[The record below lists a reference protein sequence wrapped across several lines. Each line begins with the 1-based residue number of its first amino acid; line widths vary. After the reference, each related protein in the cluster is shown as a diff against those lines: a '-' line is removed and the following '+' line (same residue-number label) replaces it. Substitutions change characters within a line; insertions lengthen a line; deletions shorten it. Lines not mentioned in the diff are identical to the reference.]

1 MVGGKSY
8 AAAIKSLWRGKCTV
22 TVRNNDTTDENTGR
36 VVVGEVDTYT
46 DEPCRISFD
55 TVNATQPENNAANI
69 VQSITL
75 FIDRAV
81 VIPEGSKITVTQNG
95 ATAVYEKSG
104 KPAVYS
110 THQEIP
116 LEIFKGWGQCRL

>member
-95 ATAVYEKSG
+95 VTAVYEKSG

-116 LEIFKGWGQCRL
+116 LEVFKGWA

>member
-36 VVVGEVDTYT
+36 VIVGEVDTYT

-69 VQSITL
+69 VQSTTL

-116 LEIFKGWGQCRL
+116 LEIFKGWA

>member
-36 VVVGEVDTYT
+36 VAIGEVDTYT

-116 LEIFKGWGQCRL
+116 LEIFKGWA

>member
-55 TVNATQPENNAANI
+55 TVNATQTENNAANI

-75 FIDRAV
+75 FIDREV

-116 LEIFKGWGQCRL
+116 LEIFKGWA

>member
-69 VQSITL
+69 IQSITL
-75 FIDRAV
+75 FIDREV

-116 LEIFKGWGQCRL
+116 LETFKGWA

>member
-55 TVNATQPENNAANI
+55 TMNATQPENNAANI

-75 FIDRAV
+75 FIDREV

-95 ATAVYEKSG
+95 VMAVYEKSG

-116 LEIFKGWGQCRL
+116 LEIFKGWA

>member
-36 VVVGEVDTYT
+36 VVVGAVDTYT

-81 VIPEGSKITVTQNG
+81 IIPEGSKITVTQNG

-116 LEIFKGWGQCRL
+116 LEIFKGWA

>member
-46 DEPCRISFD
+46 DELCRISFD

-116 LEIFKGWGQCRL
+116 LEIFKGWA

>member
-55 TVNATQPENNAANI
+55 TVNATQLENSAANI

-116 LEIFKGWGQCRL
+116 LEIFKGWA

>member
-22 TVRNNDTTDENTGR
+22 TGRNNDTTDENTGR

-116 LEIFKGWGQCRL
+116 LEIFKGWA

>member
-22 TVRNNDTTDENTGR
+22 TVRKNDTTDENTGR

-95 ATAVYEKSG
+95 VTAVYEKSG

-116 LEIFKGWGQCRL
+116 LEIFKGWA

>member
-36 VVVGEVDTYT
+36 VVVGVVDTYT

-116 LEIFKGWGQCRL
+116 LEIFKGWA

>member
-36 VVVGEVDTYT
+36 VAVGEVDTYT

-81 VIPEGSKITVTQNG
+81 AIPEGSKITVTQNG
-95 ATAVYEKSG
+95 VTAVYEKSG

-110 THQEIP
+110 AHQEIP
-116 LEIFKGWGQCRL
+116 LELFKGWA

>member
-8 AAAIKSLWRGKCTV
+8 AAAIKSLWRGTCTV
-22 TVRNNDTTDENTGR
+22 TVRNNDTTDEHTGR
-36 VVVGEVDTYT
+36 GVVGEVDTYT

-55 TVNATQPENNAANI
+55 TVNATQLENNASNI

-81 VIPEGSKITVTQNG
+81 AIPEGSKITVTQNG

-116 LEIFKGWGQCRL
+116 LEIFKGWA

>member
-81 VIPEGSKITVTQNG
+81 VIPEGTKITVTQNG
-95 ATAVYEKSG
+95 VTAVYEKSG

-116 LEIFKGWGQCRL
+116 LEIFKGWA

>member
-22 TVRNNDTTDENTGR
+22 TVRTNDTTDENTGR

-116 LEIFKGWGQCRL
+116 LEIFKGWA

>member
-1 MVGGKSY
+1 MVRNKLY
-8 AAAIKSLWRGKCTV
+8 AVALKSLWTGKCTV
-22 TVRNNDTTDENTGR
+22 TVRNNDTTDESTGR
-36 VVVGEVDTYT
+36 VTACEAAVYT
-46 DEPCRISFD
+46 DEPCRLSFG
-55 TVNATQPENNAANI
+55 TVSTTRPESGAAVI

-95 ATAVYEKSG
+95 VTAVYEKSG

-110 THQEIP
+110 THKEIP
-116 LEIFKGWGQCRL
+116 LELYKEWA

>member
-1 MVGGKSY
+1 MVDDKRY
-8 AAAIKSLWRGKCTV
+8 ATVIKSLWRGKCTV
-22 TVRNNDTTDENTGR
+22 TVRNNNTTDENTGR
-36 VVVGEVDTYT
+36 VAVGEVDTYT

-81 VIPEGSKITVTQNG
+81 AIPEGSKITVTQNG
-95 ATAVYEKSG
+95 VTAVYEKSG

-116 LEIFKGWGQCRL
+116 LELFKGWA

>member
-1 MVGGKSY
+1 MVGSNKY
-8 AAAIKSLWRGKCTV
+8 ASAIKSLWRGKCTI

-36 VVVGEVDTYT
+36 VVEGEVDTYT
-46 DEPCRISFD
+46 NEPCRISFD

-75 FIDRAV
+75 YIDREV

-95 ATAVYEKSG
+95 VTAVYEKSG

-116 LEIFKGWGQCRL
+116 LEIFKGWA

>member
-69 VQSITL
+69 IQSITL
-75 FIDRAV
+75 FIDREV

-95 ATAVYEKSG
+95 VTAVYEKSG

-116 LEIFKGWGQCRL
+116 LEIFKGWA

>member
-22 TVRNNDTTDENTGR
+22 TVNNDTTDENTGR

-55 TVNATQPENNAANI
+55 TVNATQLENNASNI

-81 VIPEGSKITVTQNG
+81 AIPEGSKITVTQNG

-116 LEIFKGWGQCRL
+116 LEIFKGWA

>member
-22 TVRNNDTTDENTGR
+22 TVRNNDTIDENTGR

-95 ATAVYEKSG
+95 ITAVYEKSG

-116 LEIFKGWGQCRL
+116 LEIFKGWA

>member
-55 TVNATQPENNAANI
+55 TVNATQLENNASNI

-81 VIPEGSKITVTQNG
+81 AIPEGSKITVTQNG

-116 LEIFKGWGQCRL
+116 LEIFKGWA

>member
-46 DEPCRISFD
+46 NEPCRISFD

-95 ATAVYEKSG
+95 VMAVYEKSG

-116 LEIFKGWGQCRL
+116 LEIFKGWA

>member
-55 TVNATQPENNAANI
+55 TVNATQLENNAANI

-116 LEIFKGWGQCRL
+116 LEIFKGWA

>member
-1 MVGGKSY
+1 MVGTYTS
-8 AAAIKSLWRGKCTV
+8 AIKSLWKGKCTV
-22 TVRNNDTTDENTGR
+22 TVRKCDTTDENTGR
-36 VVVGEVDTYT
+36 VVVSEIDTYK
-46 DEPCRISFD
+46 DEPCHISFD
-55 TVNATQPENNAANI
+55 TVKAAQKENSAAA
-69 VQSITL
+69 VGQSIKL

-95 ATAVYEKSG
+95 ITSEYEQSG

-116 LEIFKGWGQCRL
+116 LELFKGWA

>member
-1 MVGGKSY
+1 MVGGKLY
-8 AAAIKSLWRGKCTV
+8 AAAVKSLWQGKCTV

-36 VVVGEVDTYT
+36 VITGEVDTCT
-46 DEPCRISFD
+46 NEPCRISFD
-55 TVNATQPENNAANI
+55 TVSATQPDSNAAQV

-81 VIPEGSKITVTQNG
+81 AIPAGSKITVTQNG
-95 ATAVYEKSG
+95 VTVEYEQSG

-116 LEIFKGWGQCRL
+116 LELFKGWA

>member
-8 AAAIKSLWRGKCTV
+8 AAAIKSLWRGECTV

-36 VVVGEVDTYT
+36 VVVGEVDTCT

-55 TVNATQPENNAANI
+55 TVNATQLENNAANI

-116 LEIFKGWGQCRL
+116 LEIFKGWA

>member
-1 MVGGKSY
+1 MVGGKRSY

-55 TVNATQPENNAANI
+55 TVNATQSENNAANI

-116 LEIFKGWGQCRL
+116 LEIFKGWA

>member
-75 FIDRAV
+75 FIDREV

-116 LEIFKGWGQCRL
+116 LEIFKGWA

>member
-1 MVGGKSY
+1 MVGGKESY

-116 LEIFKGWGQCRL
+116 LEIFKGWA

>member
-8 AAAIKSLWRGKCTV
+8 AAAIKSLWQGKCTV

-46 DEPCRISFD
+46 NEPCRISFD

-75 FIDRAV
+75 YIDREV

-95 ATAVYEKSG
+95 VTAVYEKSG

-116 LEIFKGWGQCRL
+116 LEIFKGWA

>member
-110 THQEIP
+110 KHQEIP
-116 LEIFKGWGQCRL
+116 LEIFKGWA